1 MNLAIKKINIQKNK
15 NSKSKQKTNKIP
27 IEQLINNSPETLF
40 NKQIQIKS
48 GIKAKN
54 TQQSN
59 NPTRINIKCGVRQKK
74 IVSSSL
80 KKSHQSYNNNYNNN
94 VKAMEI
100 NSNINKKSN
109 SNINIIA
116 NKYSNSNKNPN
127 INNKYSSINTNSN
140 INNRYSSPNKNI
152 NSSKKPNQNKT
163 YYKNNNFKTSKNP
176 NVSKNSIQNP
186 KTKNQFDKSQ
196 FYAKY
201 PQTFRVDKQQK
212 LIKKLNQEQQK
223 TIENIQNSQPATT
236 RNQKIDKNNIKN
248 KEENIK
254 IEKNNFNMDEN
265 QLKESIDKIM
275 HNKNGK
281 IDEKSW
287 GKIVS
292 MKKSLKLSPEELMRI
307 LRAKNGLLLEQ
318 EENKE
323 NNKNDIIKPKVDS
336 LIEDLLKTY
345 EPDYINPDKDEN
357 GIKLRAKSFERK
369 IIDPNYIDEY
379 KVYKGNN
386 KHRPKTFV
394 EKVKELDKKEEIIN
408 NDIIHNKHKRMFQNL
423 IDNKKN
429 NLNKEKKEE
438 KNDDVNSFNIINNIN
453 NRYILTETIEAF
465 DKNWNSNKKFSDMTK
480 KYFFNRMYDNYME
493 STTKTELSYKNK
505 FLNRYLYGSN
515 FIDESK
521 NGQIN
526 KKTSNTINKIKKNDS
541 FISNNIHINTEGKIN
556 NSNLKL
562 KNSNSN
568 CCVSERSN
576 NKNNKIYYCSTKIY
590 PKNTTEISHSIK
602 KNIVNETYNTLL
614 LKSHH
619 KKDLR
624 YEEENL
630 YNSNNKNIQKNICF
644 TFNSMVNHI
653 DNKINELKNF
663 NHVNKYNDY
672 SSSFNENNYSKIN
685 DSKNSISNKSR
696 KFMNI
701 LDDVSNK
708 IIDMQKSSRGRTERI
723 KRSSLKFKINNIN
736 RVIESSISKQNSRT
750 IGSSKSN
757 KKSLLDDIKDL
768 KVRKRKYKLK
778 NYY

>member
-287 GKIVS
+287 GK
-292 MKKSLKLSPEELMRI
+292 MRKLNEPE
-307 LRAKNGLLLEQ
+307 K
-318 EENKE
+318 
-323 NNKNDIIKPKVDS
+323 
-336 LIEDLLKTY
+336 LIT
-345 EPDYINPDKDEN
+345 
-357 GIKLRAKSFERK
+357 
-369 IIDPNYIDEY
+369 
-379 KVYKGNN
+379 
-386 KHRPKTFV
+386 
-394 EKVKELDKKEEIIN
+394 
-408 NDIIHNKHKRMFQNL
+408 
-423 IDNKKN
+423 
-429 NLNKEKKEE
+429 
-438 KNDDVNSFNIINNIN
+438 
-453 NRYILTETIEAF
+453 
-465 DKNWNSNKKFSDMTK
+465 
-480 KYFFNRMYDNYME
+480 
-493 STTKTELSYKNK
+493 
-505 FLNRYLYGSN
+505 
-515 FIDESK
+515 
-521 NGQIN
+521 
-526 KKTSNTINKIKKNDS
+526 TINKI
-541 FISNNIHINTEGKIN
+541 
-556 NSNLKL
+556 
-562 KNSNSN
+562 
-568 CCVSERSN
+568 
-576 NKNNKIYYCSTKIY
+576 
-590 PKNTTEISHSIK
+590 
-602 KNIVNETYNTLL
+602 
-614 LKSHH
+614 
-619 KKDLR
+619 
-624 YEEENL
+624 
-630 YNSNNKNIQKNICF
+630 
-644 TFNSMVNHI
+644 
-653 DNKINELKNF
+653 
-663 NHVNKYNDY
+663 
-672 SSSFNENNYSKIN
+672 
-685 DSKNSISNKSR
+685 
-696 KFMNI
+696 
-701 LDDVSNK
+701 
-708 IIDMQKSSRGRTERI
+708 
-723 KRSSLKFKINNIN
+723 
-736 RVIESSISKQNSRT
+736 
-750 IGSSKSN
+750 
-757 KKSLLDDIKDL
+757 
-768 KVRKRKYKLK
+768 
-778 NYY
+778 